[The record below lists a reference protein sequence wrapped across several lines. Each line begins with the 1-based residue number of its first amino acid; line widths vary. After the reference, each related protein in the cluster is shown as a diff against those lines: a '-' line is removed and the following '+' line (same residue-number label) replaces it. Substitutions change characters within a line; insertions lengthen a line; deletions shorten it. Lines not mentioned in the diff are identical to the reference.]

1 MTRGPLRNPTW
12 IHTVLLIVLGA
23 ALYLP
28 ALGKVGLLDPS
39 EPFYALTAREMLQR
53 GDLATPVIFGAPQF
67 EKPPLTYWL
76 IAASYRIHGES
87 EMAARLPSAILAILL
102 VLVTYAVGRRLLDRP
117 VTALAGAVMLATAG
131 KTVALARLAFTDIA
145 LALCI
150 WVSVWGATL
159 VFFGRRRP
167 ALGWI
172 VYWTAAGA
180 GLLVKGP
187 VALIVPS
194 MAVWAF
200 ALTSGRKREIRPAH
214 YAAGYALFVILVV
227 PWYTLMTV
235 RHGSGFLYDFFVHE
249 NLRRFFVAEHGGSD
263 RWHFYPLAVLIGL
276 WPWSALVP
284 MALARAAHLARRPTA
299 GLPEAAKLLGGLT
312 LTSAVFFTLAKSKL
326 VSYIY
331 PIYPALTLLTA
342 LWLTETLRGARLSGA
357 LRNYLFV
364 LWVIAPI
371 AGATALAV
379 YVTRTG
385 LADALIP
392 ALLAGLGLTAMGTLL
407 YTAVL
412 RGARGAAAPAA
423 AAVLSC
429 VALVWVA
436 YSQVLPAVERRFSSR
451 PWAEEARRLGLGG
464 AVTSKMCVRG
474 VSFYTGVPR
483 PVVVAGDGMRAFY
496 TPHALEAVADTPGLL
511 GQPGLVWPVAGY
523 LRDKEIRMLEVS
535 SNGRLRITEIDSDA
549 KRSLVRL
556 EPAR

>member
-1 MTRGPLRNPTW
+1 MIRQSLRTSALV
-12 IHTVLLIVLGA
+12 HSALLIALGA

-28 ALGKVGLLDPS
+28 ALGRVGLLDPS
-39 EPFYALTAREMLQR
+39 EPFYALTAREMLDRQ
-53 GDLATPVIFGAPQF
+53 DLSTPVIFGAPQW

-76 IAASYRIHGES
+76 IVASYRILGES
-87 EMAARLPSAILAILL
+87 EAAARLPSAVAAILL
-102 VLVTYAVGRRLLDRP
+102 VLVTYAVGRRLYDRP
-117 VTALAGAVMLATAG
+117 LTALVAAVMLATAG
-131 KTVALARLAFTDIA
+131 KTVALARLAFTDML
-145 LALCI
+145 LALCV
-150 WVSVWGATL
+150 WTSVWGVTL
-159 VFFGRRRP
+159 VFFGQRRP
-167 ALGWI
+167 ALGWA
-172 VYWTAAGA
+172 VYWVAAGA
-180 GLLVKGP
+180 GWLTKGP

-214 YAAGYALFVILVV
+214 YAAGYALFVVIVV
-227 PWYTLMTV
+227 PWFALMTY
-235 RHGSGFLYDFFVHE
+235 RHGTGFLYEFFVHE
-249 NLRRFFVAEHGGSD
+249 NIRRFFIAEHGGSD
-263 RWHFYPLAVLIGL
+263 RWHFYPLAVLLGL

-284 MALARAAHLARRPTA
+284 MALARGAHLARRASA
-299 GLPEAAKLLGGLT
+299 GLPESALLLMGLVV
-312 LTSAVFFTLAKSKL
+312 TSGLFFSVSKSKL

-331 PIYPALTLLTA
+331 PLYPALTLLAA
-342 LWLTETLRGARLSGA
+342 LWAVEAVRTARGTRTLRLW
-357 LRNYLFV
+357 LLF
-364 LWVIAPI
+364 LWVLAPI
-371 AGATALAV
+371 AGSTALCV
-379 YVTRTG
+379 YATRTG
-385 LADALIP
+385 LPDLLIP
-392 ALLAGLGLTAMGTLL
+392 AMAGGLLFTAMGTLL
-407 YTAVL
+407 FYAS
-412 RGARGAAAPAA
+412 RSARPAAPAA

-436 YSQVLPAVERRFSSR
+436 YSQVLPGAERRFSSR